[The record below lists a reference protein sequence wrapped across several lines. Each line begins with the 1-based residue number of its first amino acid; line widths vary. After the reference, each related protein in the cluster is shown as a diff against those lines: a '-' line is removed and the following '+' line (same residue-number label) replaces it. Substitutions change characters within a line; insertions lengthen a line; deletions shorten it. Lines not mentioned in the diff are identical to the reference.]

1 MIGACSIRARP
12 VIRLCVLGVV
22 TLGLLL
28 GTETSAQAA
37 IAFVGASSASTA
49 IAGATTLS
57 LPVPTSVASGN
68 VEIATLSRQ
77 GASTITPPS
86 GWTQIIDTSAGS
98 SLRQTSFWHIAG
110 ASEAATSWALSASTP
125 ATGGIVAYSG
135 VDARTIIDATAQQT
149 GATGTTATVPSLTA
163 TYAGDLILGLGS
175 FNNQGTLTKATATT
189 SRFSAKVATTNGPA
203 LLGEDVAQPASGA
216 SATQAITDSSSTTAW
231 IGVAI
236 GLKDASSTGI
246 LTLTT
251 SATPSFVANLNG
263 GDQTPTFTVPL
274 TTTASVS
281 PAPGWNET
289 ITSTQFSTGTH
300 TLVTGAST
308 IRAAPTAVCVSAYA
322 NCAAATNA
330 VGYPVSVPAG
340 AGPPPAVKF
349 FNAAAATGAG
359 QFTVTPTVTVS
370 VPQNSFA
377 GAYSSTLTLAIVSG
391 P

>member
-1 MIGACSIRARP
+1 MIGAFSIRARP
-12 VIRLCVLGVV
+12 VTRLCAAGVV
-22 TLGLLL
+22 SLGLLV

-37 IAFVGASSASTA
+37 IAFVGASSASTVA
-49 IAGATTLS
+49 AGATTLS
-57 LPVPTSVASGN
+57 LPAPASVASGN
-68 VEIATLSRQ
+68 IEIATLGRQ

-86 GWTQIIDTSAGS
+86 GWTQSIDTSVGS

-110 ASEAATSWALSASTP
+110 ASETATSWGFSASTP

-149 GATGTTATVPSLTA
+149 GTTGTTATVPSLTA

-175 FNNQGTLTKATATT
+175 FNNQGTLTKAAAAT
-189 SRFSAKVATTNGPA
+189 SRFSTKVATANGPA
-203 LLGEDVAQPASGA
+203 LLGEDVAQAAAGA
-216 SATQAITDSSSTTAW
+216 SATQAITNSSAATAW

-236 GLKDASSTGI
+236 ALKSASATGV
-246 LTLTT
+246 LALTT
-251 SATPSFVANLNG
+251 SAPPSFTANLDT
-263 GDQTPTFTVPL
+263 GDQTPTFTMPL

-281 PAPGWNET
+281 PALGWNET

-300 TLVTGAST
+300 TLVIGAST

-322 NCAAATNA
+322 NCVAPTNA
-330 VGYPVSVPAG
+330 VSYPVSVPAG
-340 AGPPPAVKF
+340 AGPPAAVKF

-377 GAYSSTLTLAIVSG
+377 GAYSSTLTVAIVSG

>member
-1 MIGACSIRARP
+1 
-12 VIRLCVLGVV
+12 
-22 TLGLLL
+22 LGLLA
-28 GTETSAQAA
+28 GMETGARAA

-49 IAGATTLS
+49 TAGATTLS
-57 LPVPTSVASGN
+57 LPAPASVASGN

-86 GWTQIIDTSAGS
+86 GWTQVIDTTVGSA
-98 SLRQTSFWHIAG
+98 LRQTSFWHIAG
-110 ASEAATSWALSASTP
+110 ASETATSWGFSASTP

-135 VDARTIIDATAQQT
+135 VDARTIIDAAVPQT
-149 GATGTTATVPSLTA
+149 GITGTTATVPSLTA

-175 FNNQGTLTKATATT
+175 FNNQGTLTKAAAAT
-189 SRFSAKVATTNGPA
+189 SRFSTKVATTNGPA
-203 LLGEDVAQPASGA
+203 LLHEDVAQPASGA
-216 SATQAITDSSSTTAW
+216 SATQAITDSSAATAW

-236 GLKDASSTGI
+236 ALKSASAAGV
-246 LTLTT
+246 LALTT
-251 SATPSFVANLNG
+251 SSSPSFAADLDT
-263 GDQTPTFTVPL
+263 GDQTPTFTVTL

-289 ITSTQFSTGTH
+289 ITSTQFSTGTR
-300 TLVTGAST
+300 TLATSAST
-308 IRAAPTAVCVSAYA
+308 IQTAPTAVCVSANA
-322 NCAAATNA
+322 NCLAPTNA

-340 AGPPPAVKF
+340 VGPPAAVKF
-349 FNAAAATGAG
+349 FNAAATTGAG

-377 GAYSSTLTLAIVSG
+377 GTYSSTLTLAIVSG

>member
-1 MIGACSIRARP
+1 VSF
-12 VIRLCVLGVV
+12 
-22 TLGLLL
+22 GLLV

-77 GASTITPPS
+77 GVSTITPPS
-86 GWTQIIDTSAGS
+86 GWTQIVDTSVGS

-110 ASEAATSWALSASTP
+110 ASETATSWGFSASTR

-135 VDARTIIDATAQQT
+135 VDARTIIDAAGQRT
-149 GATGTTATVPSLTA
+149 GTTGTTATVPSLTA
-163 TYAGDLILGLGS
+163 TYAGDLIMGLGS
-175 FNNQGTLTKATATT
+175 FNNQGTLTKATAAT
-189 SRFSAKVATTNGPA
+189 SRYSSKVATTNGPA
-203 LLGEDVAQPASGA
+203 LLDEDVAQVASGA
-216 SATQAITDSSSTTAW
+216 SATQPITDSSAATAW
-231 IGVAI
+231 IGVPIA
-236 GLKDASSTGI
+236 LKSASAAGV
-246 LTLTT
+246 LALTT
-251 SATPSFVANLNG
+251 SASPSFTANLNA
-263 GDQTPTFTVPL
+263 GDQTPTFTIPL

-281 PAPGWNET
+281 PAAGWNET

-308 IRAAPTAVCVSAYA
+308 IQTAPTAVCVSAFA
-322 NCAAATNA
+322 NCVAPTNA

-340 AGPPPAVKF
+340 AGPPAAVKF

-359 QFTVTPTVTVS
+359 QFTVTPTVSVS

-377 GAYSSTLTLAIVSG
+377 GTYSSTLTLAMISG